1 MLKNYITTA
10 INNLLKNKL
19 YSAINI
25 IGLAVGLAACLI
37 ITLYVQNELS
47 YDNWEKAD
55 LIYRINYR
63 VVNFGTYTN
72 TSVLFLPA
80 LKKYFP
86 EDIEFGT
93 RIMNYYGEIQIG
105 DMRYRASFA
114 KVDEDFV
121 NIFKAE
127 VLKGSLKNT
136 LQSPDNI
143 ALSEKYAI
151 QYFGD
156 KDPIGEVIT
165 FKLGNDNEE
174 QYHVTAVYR
183 FISPKTVLNIPC
195 FSLLEESRLPEN
207 FFKWYNQN
215 LKTYVRLSETAD
227 IDKFVSRLP
236 NFIDKIPWNG
246 PPEPGKKLSDVIQ
259 YPLQKISDIYFNPID
274 MQARAGNRTVIAVY
288 IIISVLLLIIGCIN
302 FVILTTAKATQRA
315 REVAMRKVVGARFKQ
330 LFIQFLGES
339 LLITFMAFLVAVA
352 ITEVALPFFNT
363 LMDLELAVPYTS
375 PAGYMFALFLVTMV
389 GLSGG
394 LYPAFVLSR
403 FSPARALKANQTTE
417 ANGSFKLRNV
427 LVIFQFTASIGLIIA
442 TAVAFF
448 QLQYASKHDPG
459 FNPENLLVVHNIN
472 NPEVSGHKNT
482 LQEEL
487 LKLPEITNAALSSM
501 QPTGLGSYSDYAFR
515 PKNSS
520 SQQDQEFFSYK
531 IMRVGYNFF
540 NTYEISLLSGR
551 YFSRDMDKEEPV
563 SNFYYSPDV
572 NYEQLKDRRIIINE
586 AAARQLGY
594 TSADDAIG
602 EIVVQGVQG
611 KPGYEE
617 YLIIGVVEDSQYNN
631 LRLKPVPEGYR
642 LIPDATYYLTVRYKG
657 DYQKVVK
664 EVERV
669 WHEVL
674 GDITFSYNNVNQNL
688 AATFA
693 QEETENKVLISFA
706 LLAVFIACMGLFGM
720 AAFTVDRRV
729 KEIGVR
735 KVMGAKVKD
744 IVRLLGWHFLKPVLI
759 ANIIAWP
766 VAIFAMQNW
775 LERFPYRFHPLF
787 MIPICLVSGLIALV
801 IAWFTVAGNTTR
813 VAKSNPIKALRY
825 E

>member
-1 MLKNYITTA
+1 MLKNYITIA

-25 IGLAVGLAACLI
+25 IGLAVGLAACII

-55 LIYRINYR
+55 LIYRINMRIPR
-63 VVNFGTYTN
+63 VATYPN

-93 RIMNYYGEIQIG
+93 RIMNYYGEMQIG
-105 DMRYRASFA
+105 DMRYRAPFA

-143 ALSEKYAI
+143 ALSEQSAV

-156 KDPIGEVIT
+156 KDPIGETIT
-165 FKLGNDNEE
+165 FWDNDNEE

-183 FISPKTVLNIPC
+183 FITPKTVLNIPC

-207 FFKWYNQN
+207 FFKWYNHN
-215 LKTYVRLSETAD
+215 LKTYIRLSETAD
-227 IDKFVSRLP
+227 IDKFVSRMP
-236 NFIDKIPWNG
+236 NFIDKIIPVSR
-246 PPEPGKKLSDVIQ
+246 PLEPGEKQSDLIQ
-259 YPLQKISDIYFNPID
+259 YPLQKINDIYFNPLNPH
-274 MQARAGNRTVIAVY
+274 ARAGNRTVIAVY
-288 IIISVLLLIIGCIN
+288 IIISVLVLIIGCIN

-330 LFIQFLGES
+330 LLIQFLGES
-339 LLITFMAFLVAVA
+339 LMITFMAFLVAVS
-352 ITEVALPFFNT
+352 ITEVTLPFFET
-363 LMDLELAVPYTS
+363 LMDLELAVAYMS
-375 PAGYMFALFLVTMV
+375 PKSYMFALFLVTMV

-403 FSPARALKANQTTE
+403 FSPARALKANQTTR
-417 ANGSFKLRNV
+417 AKGSFKLRNV

-448 QLQYASKHDPG
+448 QLQYARKHDPG

-472 NPEVSGHKNT
+472 NPEVNGHKNT

-487 LKLPEITNAALSSM
+487 LKLPEITNAALSSR
-501 QPTGLGSYSDYAFR
+501 QPTGLGSNSHSAFR

-520 SQQDQEFFSYK
+520 LQQDQEFFSYT

-540 NTYEISLLSGR
+540 NTYQIPLISGR
-551 YFSRDMDKEEPV
+551 YFTRDMDMEEPA
-563 SNFYYSPDV
+563 SNFWGPPDM
-572 NYEQLKDRRIIINE
+572 NSEQLKDRRIIINE
-586 AAARQLGY
+586 VAAGQLGY
-594 TSADDAIG
+594 TSADKAVG
-602 EIVVQGVQG
+602 EIVIEGKQG
-611 KPGYEE
+611 KPGYVE
-617 YLIIGVVEDSQYNN
+617 YLIIGVVADSQYNN
-631 LRLKPVPEGYR
+631 LRLKPIPEGYR
-642 LIPDATYYLTVRYKG
+642 LIPDATDYLTVRYKG

-669 WHEVL
+669 WHEVV
-674 GDITFSYNNVNQNL
+674 GNIPFGYNNVIQNL
-688 AATFA
+688 ASTFA
-693 QEETENKVLISFA
+693 QEETENKVLIAFA
-706 LLAVFIACMGLFGM
+706 LLAVFIACMGLFGI

-735 KVMGAKVKD
+735 KVMGGKVKD

-813 VAKSNPIKALRY
+813 VARSKPIKALRY